1 MIYLNMQECFNIMNK
16 LIHQTKA
23 DTFGLQTY
31 LQNVFCLVIFLYPF
45 IVKPEALQLNFET
58 K

>member
-1 MIYLNMQECFNIMNK
+1 MIYLNKQAHFNIMNK

-31 LQNVFCLVIFLYPF
+31 LETVFTLVIF
-45 IVKPEALQLNFET
+45 
-58 K
+58 